1 MEFESQMYKS
11 YRKGL
16 EICDS
21 IHFCM
26 IKCCG
31 TLWMETRMSK
41 LTGFGRRIFRK
52 ASIGAWTRF
61 PKRYCSFRN
70 SAIHNTLKNLITLS
84 YEK

>member
-1 MEFESQMYKS
+1 
-11 YRKGL
+11 
-16 EICDS
+16 
-21 IHFCM
+21 
-26 IKCCG
+26 
-31 TLWMETRMSK
+31 METRMSK

-52 ASIGAWTRF
+52 ASIGASTRF